1 MTYQRESTNHSFI
14 MRKLSMDL
22 VNLHV
27 FRISK
32 KKDIIRLLQKKTNS
46 MRFIGSQLN
55 SLLQCEEGIN
65 STIQDFEAERP
76 TKYLQNLG
84 DYLMIG
90 I

>member
-32 KKDIIRLLQKKTNS
+32 KKKYCQIAT
-46 MRFIGSQLN
+46 
-55 SLLQCEEGIN
+55 EEDKFDAIHRI
-65 STIQDFEAERP
+65 TVKQFAP
-76 TKYLQNLG
+76 V
-84 DYLMIG
+84 
-90 I
+90 

>member
-1 MTYQRESTNHSFI
+1 MSLQF
-14 MRKLSMDL
+14 LLDA
-22 VNLHV
+22 V
-27 FRISK
+27 FK

-55 SLLQCEEGIN
+55 SLLQFEEGIN
-65 STIQDFEAERP
+65 LAMQYFETERP

-90 I
+90 IS

>member
-1 MTYQRESTNHSFI
+1 
-14 MRKLSMDL
+14 
-22 VNLHV
+22 
-27 FRISK
+27 
-32 KKDIIRLLQKKTNS
+32 

-55 SLLQCEEGIN
+55 SLLQFEEWIN
-65 STIQDFEAERP
+65 SAIQDFEAERP